1 MTPAMGFSDFS
12 DRFFRGEFADPATWP
27 GTIFYGLVFFIAA
40 LIASHGLRLTVNH
53 VLERHGGADIDL
65 TSVTFFAQV
74 ARVGIYLAAAVLY
87 AGLVPALHSLG
98 TALLAGVSIAS
109 IVVGLAA
116 QTTLGNLVA
125 GFAVVLYKP
134 FRVGDRLRVGA
145 PGGVEMG
152 RVERLTLGYTIL
164 RGDDG
169 RAIVVPNSV
178 MASQITV
185 NLGRHDRH
193 IEARRDVPDV

>member
-1 MTPAMGFSDFS
+1 MRFSE
-12 DRFFRGEFADPATWP
+12 RLIHGEFANPSTYL
-27 GTIFYGLVFFIAA
+27 GMIFYGIVLLIVA
-40 LIASHGLRLTVNH
+40 LIASRLLRLAVDR
-53 VLERHGGADIDL
+53 VVARHGGDDIDL

-74 ARVGIYLAAAVLY
+74 LRVGIYLTAAVIY
-87 AGLVPALHSLG
+87 AGLVPPLHSLG

-116 QTTLGNLVA
+116 QTTLGNLIA
-125 GFAVVLYKP
+125 GFTVVLYKP
-134 FRVGDRLRVGA
+134 FRVGDRLRVTA
-145 PGGVEMG
+145 PGGVETG

-169 RAIVVPNSV
+169 RTIVVPNNV

-185 NLGRHDRH
+185 NLGR
-193 IEARRDVPDV
+193 RDKNQPSQRDLPDC

>member
-1 MTPAMGFSDFS
+1 MI
-12 DRFFRGEFADPATWP
+12 FFGVVF
-27 GTIFYGLVFFIAA
+27 LVAA
-40 LIASHGLRLTVNH
+40 VIASRALRIAVEHLI
-53 VLERHGGADIDL
+53 ERHGGEAIDL
-65 TSVTFFAQV
+65 TAVTFLAQV

-87 AGLVPALHSLG
+87 AELVPPLQSVG

-116 QTTLGNLVA
+116 QTTLSNLIA

-134 FRVGDRLRVGA
+134 FRVGDRLRVNA
-145 PGGVEMG
+145 PGGVETG

-164 RGDDG
+164 RGEDG
-169 RAIVVPNSV
+169 RTIVVPNNV

-185 NLGRHDRH
+185 NLGRHDGM
-193 IEARRDVPDV
+193 PP